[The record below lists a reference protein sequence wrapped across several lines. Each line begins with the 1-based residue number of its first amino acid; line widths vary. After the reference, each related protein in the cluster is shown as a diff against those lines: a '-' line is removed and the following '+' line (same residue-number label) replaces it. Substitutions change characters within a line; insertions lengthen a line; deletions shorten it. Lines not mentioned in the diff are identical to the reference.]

1 MERGWAINLGGGFHH
16 CHAEK
21 GGGFCAYADI
31 TLSLKFLFER
41 VEGVAKAMIIDLDA
55 HQVSSYQAL
64 NLTSLFIFTYL
75 QHHSAILEDT
85 SHISLLMQKLS
96 YL

>member
-1 MERGWAINLGGGFHH
+1 MNIHLQGGKLAMERGWAINLGGGFHH

-55 HQVSSYQAL
+55 HQVSQS
-64 NLTSLFIFTYL
+64 NPPPSHSLKDH
-75 QHHSAILEDT
+75 Q
-85 SHISLLMQKLS
+85 
-96 YL
+96 